1 MKSDVPSPLA
11 LEGTLV
17 LPGRDLLVLLVQATG
32 DQAEFAF
39 GSLEGP
45 VDVDER
51 EGRDGRDGGDERC
64 DLDRCK
70 LLQPF
75 LYTQR
80 PLVSGWS
87 MRGARGETR
96 TLSV

>member
-1 MKSDVPSPLA
+1 M
-11 LEGTLV
+11 
-17 LPGRDLLVLLVQATG
+17 LLVQATG

-75 LYTQR
+75 LER
-80 PLVSGWS
+80 VVRRLPMVRRDVVRL
-87 MRGARGETR
+87 
-96 TLSV
+96 LSCAADLAASDGLREPG